1 MKTHLDCVPCFVRQA
16 LGASKLVSADS
27 RIHEQILRDILY
39 YMSKV
44 DFSQPAP
51 VTGQYIHRRL
61 RLLSE
66 SEDPYESMKKTQNDM
81 AKRLL
86 EEMREKIDSAADPM
100 MMALKLSIASNVIDV
115 ATNGEVEES
124 ALRSIIS
131 EAIKEPL
138 IGELGSFLRSLSE
151 AQRILFITDNA
162 GEIVFDRLLIE
173 KIGPERIT
181 VAVRGLPVIN
191 DATIEDARAAG
202 LNEIVQ
208 IVDTGCDLPG
218 VIVEGSAAA
227 FTKCFQNADL
237 IIAKGQGNYETLSEH
252 PEKIYFLLRVKCH
265 VIAEDIGM
273 PLGAHV
279 VTRSR
284 RATA

>member
-1 MKTHLDCVPCFVRQA
+1 MKTYLDCVPCFIRQA
-16 LGASKLVSADS
+16 LGASRLVSADNS
-27 RIHEQILRDILY
+27 IHEQMLRDILY
-39 YMSKV
+39 YTSKM

-61 RLLSE
+61 RSISE
-66 SEDPYESMKKTQNDM
+66 SEDPYEQMKKTQNDM

-86 EEMREKIDSAADPM
+86 DEMREKIDSAADHM
-100 MMALKLSIASNVIDV
+100 MMALKLSIAGNVIDV

-124 ALRSIIS
+124 ALRNIIS
-131 EAIKEPL
+131 KAIAEPL

-151 AQRILFITDNA
+151 AQRILFIADNA

-173 KIGPERIT
+173 KIGPERVT

-191 DATIEDARAAG
+191 DATIDDARAAG

-208 IVDTGCDLPG
+208 IVDTGSDLPG
-218 VIVEGSAAA
+218 IIVEDSAAA
-227 FTKCFQNADL
+227 FRKCFHNADL
-237 IIAKGQGNYETLSEH
+237 IIAKGQGNYETLSDH
-252 PEKIYFLLRVKCH
+252 SEKIYFLLRVKCH
-265 VIAEDIGM
+265 VIAEDIGI

-284 RATA
+284 RVTT